1 MLGGPQD
8 FLTRHSDLKVV
19 GWCLAHNSATDY
31 TNTPAIARSLCAG
44 AVLAGCSDPH
54 GLWLQID
61 DKGMR
66 PRVDWVVRCIS
77 RCTPNRFVNIYMD
90 IYLYICAR
98 VSSSLKSH
106 SGRHCSIIDHGV
118 ASSIVQRVLS
128 IELYIYVYIH
138 SLSAKP
144 CIALKS
150 QTHHGTNNLRCR

>member
-77 RCTPNRFVNIYMD
+77 RCIPNRFVNIY
-90 IYLYICAR
+90 IYGYISIYICAR

-128 IELYIYVYIH
+128 IELYVYIH

-150 QTHHGTNNLRCR
+150 QIHHDTNNLRCR